1 MLAICE
7 CVDKL
12 VETEIIEL
20 SVNQVANFVKNAG
33 IDDPSLV
40 IKKMNIDGFA
50 LTCTLADL
58 KIRK

>member
-1 MLAICE
+1 M
-7 CVDKL
+7 DKL
-12 VETEIIEL
+12 VETDIIEL
-20 SVNQVANFVKNAG
+20 TVNQVANFVKSAG
-33 IDDPSLV
+33 IDDASAV